1 MSELPDVIQLPDG
14 RPHRAKKVTSGSEK
28 RQRTKAVRVRLH
40 PADAERLKLEAA
52 NAGQSLA
59 GYLAAGRLGPE
70 AARRPRRRGR
80 GPVDVAA
87 LTAALVAFNR
97 AGNNQNQ
104 IARGLN
110 ELLIIAREQS
120 DARLES
126 LLLELADALRGLP
139 MLFAAPVAAIL
150 AALDHDREG

>member
-1 MSELPDVIQLPDG
+1 MG
-14 RPHRAKKVTSGSEK
+14 R
-28 RQRTKAVRVRLH
+28 
-40 PADAERLKLEAA
+40 
-52 NAGQSLA
+52 
-59 GYLAAGRLGPE
+59 
-70 AARRPRRRGR
+70 RRRGR

-110 ELLIIAREQS
+110 ELLIIAREQP

-126 LLLELADALRGLP
+126 LLMELADAGRGLP
-139 MLFAAPVAAIL
+139 VLFAAPVAAIL